1 MAETVTPSV
10 RGRQRWNAEAALL
23 AGAAATAAIAGF
35 AFGLIGEVL
44 VATVGGLGD
53 LVDDSSSSSGADPMV
68 IVWIAVAGLGLD
80 ASRLLTGRPRPL
92 TLGRQVPRE
101 WGRLLPLPV
110 TAFLYGGRLGV
121 GPLTIL
127 STWMWW
133 AALIAAALVGVWV
146 AVAVSVSFAVSRVVI
161 NGLVGRRLARR
172 PESNLAAVRSFQQR
186 GWSGLTGLA
195 AVLIVATAFLAG
207 CGVAGDPAARPVL
220 LGPSDD
226 NAATATAMTPEA
238 LAAEAVASVGDT
250 PPPTSP
256 AQLEDFVRTSTLHS
270 DIPPST
276 SAAGAQPAI
285 EPAVVAVTADPAER
299 IALAELAPTSL
310 SGMVVIDDSDVDRYL
325 TIDEAAAI
333 QPDPTEEI
341 ALLETRGY
349 RGGWIRAFRSP
360 ASDVAVAA
368 VYEFADAAEAE
379 FYLEDG
385 LITIGGYG
393 GQFFDVAEL
402 PDIRGF
408 QQDVVD
414 DGETVRTLGGAFHRD
429 NRWFLLYVV
438 GSPETVTPDV
448 LIPALRSWRNDL
460 GL

>member
-10 RGRQRWNAEAALL
+10 RGRQRLAVEIALLCGAVGTAALV
-23 AGAAATAAIAGF
+23 GF
-35 AFGLIGEVL
+35 AFGVIAAIVSPVTDPL
-44 VATVGGLGD
+44 ATVAI
-53 LVDDSSSSSGADPMV
+53 VGAG
-68 IVWIAVAGLGLD
+68 IALD
-80 ASRLLTGRPRPL
+80 ATCLLVGWPKPL

-101 WGRLLPLPV
+101 WGRLLSPSV

-133 AALIAAALVGVWV
+133 AMLIAAALGGVWV
-146 AVAVSVSFAVSRVVI
+146 SVAVSVWFAAGRVVI
-161 NGLVGRRLARR
+161 NGIVGRRLSRHRSA
-172 PESNLAAVRSFQQR
+172 NLAAVQSFR
-186 GWSGLTGLA
+186 RAGWSGLTGIA
-195 AVLIVATAFLAG
+195 AVLTIATAFLAG
-207 CGVAGDPAARPVL
+207 CGSPHQDATRTTIRSESVPVAAA
-220 LGPSDD
+220 
-226 NAATATAMTPEA
+226 
-238 LAAEAVASVGDT
+238 T

-256 AQLEDFVRTSTLHS
+256 AQLEDFVRTSPTLVADTS
-270 DIPPST
+270 ST
-276 SAAGAQPAI
+276 TVAEAQPAN
-285 EPAVVAVTADPAER
+285 PPVDDGDADVGGDVTPL
-299 IALAELAPTSL
+299 ALADLAPSSL
-310 SGMVVIDDSDVDRYL
+310 VGMTVIDDPGVDRFL

-349 RGGWIRAFRSP
+349 QGGWIRAFRSP
-360 ASDVAVAA
+360 TSDIAVTA
-368 VYEFADAAEAE
+368 VYEFADATEAE

-393 GQFFDVAEL
+393 GQFFDIAEL
-402 PDIRGF
+402 PGIRGF

-438 GSPETVTPDV
+438 GSAQTVTPEMLV
-448 LIPALRSWRNDL
+448 GALQSWLADL
-460 GL
+460 GR